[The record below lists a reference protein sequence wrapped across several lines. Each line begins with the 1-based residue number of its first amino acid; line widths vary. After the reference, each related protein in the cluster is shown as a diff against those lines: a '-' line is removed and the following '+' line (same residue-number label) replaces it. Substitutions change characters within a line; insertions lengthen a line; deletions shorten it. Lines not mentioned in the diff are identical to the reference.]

1 MEEDLTEYAFLDG
14 KHWAEQYLNQYPDPD
29 QFNVVFHLLQLLA
42 KERYPNNVKD
52 FMRGVDQCMIIKR
65 FG

>member
-1 MEEDLTEYAFLDG
+1 VEKDLAQYAYLDG
-14 KHWAEQYLNQYPDPD
+14 KHWAEQYLDRYPDAD

-42 KERYPNNVKD
+42 KERYPNNVRD
-52 FMRGVDQCMIIKR
+52 FMRGVDQCMIIRR

>member
-1 MEEDLTEYAFLDG
+1 MEKDLNRYAYLDG
-14 KHWAEQYLNQYPDPD
+14 KHWADQYLQKYPDPD